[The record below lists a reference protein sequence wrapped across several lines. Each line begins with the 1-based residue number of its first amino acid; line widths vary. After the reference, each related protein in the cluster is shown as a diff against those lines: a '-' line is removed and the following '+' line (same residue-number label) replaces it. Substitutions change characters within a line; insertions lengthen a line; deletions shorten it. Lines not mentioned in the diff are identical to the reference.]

1 MTVSI
6 VWFRRDL
13 RLMDNEVLAHA
24 LVMTHRVIPVYI
36 HAPGENG
43 PGAMGAAARWWLH
56 HSLAALDA
64 ALRERGSRLVI
75 RRAATSRAGLRALV
89 KETDASLVCWH
100 RLYEPAEVARE
111 DAIEAAMVRV
121 GVTVQTFPGHL
132 LLEPEAVQTGSS
144 GPYKVFTPYARA
156 VRTKLVLPKP
166 RRAPHRLRVVPSS
179 ISSLPL
185 ASLKLLPK
193 SGWAAS
199 FTRAWQPGEAGAH
212 KRLRALGKKLANYAA
227 DRDRPAVDGTS
238 HLSPHLHFGE
248 ITPARVWRTVA
259 AQAAGRSKPGLVRG
273 AETFQRELLWREFA
287 HHVLHH
293 FPATPERPLDARFAK
308 FSWRRSAALLRAWQ
322 RGETGIPMVDAGM
335 RELRTTGT
343 LHNRARMIVASFL
356 TKHLRLHWREGARW
370 FWNTLVDAD
379 LANNTLNWQW
389 VAGCGADA
397 APYFRIFNPVLQ
409 SRKFDPAGEY
419 LARWLPELKKL
430 PARYR
435 HAPWLAPA
443 QVLAR
448 AGIRLGVNYPYP
460 VMDLAHGRAEALD
473 AFQRWKRRKR

>member
-13 RLMDNEVLAHA
+13 RLEDNDVLAHA

-43 PGAMGAAARWWLH
+43 PWAMGAAARWWLH

-75 RRAATSRAGLRALV
+75 RRTATSLAGLRALV
-89 KETDASLVCWH
+89 KETGAELVCWH
-100 RLYEPAEVARE
+100 RLYEPADVARE
-111 DAIEAAMVRV
+111 DAIEAAMVRA

-132 LLEPEAVQTGSS
+132 LLEPDAVQTGSG

-156 VRTKLVLPKP
+156 VRTKLVLPMP
-166 RRAPHRLRVVPSS
+166 RPAPHRLRVVPSS

-193 SGWAAS
+193 SEWAAAFS
-199 FTRAWQPGEAGAH
+199 KAWQPGEAGAH
-212 KRLRALGKKLANYAA
+212 KRLRALGKKLANYAI

-248 ITPARVWRTVA
+248 VTPAQVWRSVA

-287 HHVLHH
+287 HHVLHY
-293 FPATPERPLDARFAK
+293 FPTTPERPL
-308 FSWRRSAALLRAWQ
+308 
-322 RGETGIPMVDAGM
+322 AG
-335 RELRTTGT
+335 
-343 LHNRARMIVASFL
+343 V
-356 TKHLRLHWREGARW
+356 
-370 FWNTLVDAD
+370 
-379 LANNTLNWQW
+379 
-389 VAGCGADA
+389 
-397 APYFRIFNPVLQ
+397 
-409 SRKFDPAGEY
+409 
-419 LARWLPELKKL
+419 
-430 PARYR
+430 
-435 HAPWLAPA
+435 
-443 QVLAR
+443 
-448 AGIRLGVNYPYP
+448 RLGVNYPHP
-460 VMDLAHGRAEALD
+460 VMDLALGRAEALE